1 MYGSEMSTTEQTQR
15 MGTSS
20 AGEIAQR
27 GAEPLERRLAN
38 EPMNSTIRT
47 ACLIGAG
54 ASILGSLVMQMQGRK
69 GEALFIGQW
78 VPTLVS
84 FALWYQIVKSQSQP
98 ANR

>member
-1 MYGSEMSTTEQTQR
+1 MYGSETSSTEQMQR
-15 MGTSS
+15 MGSAS

-69 GEALFIGQW
+69 NEALFVGQW
-78 VPTLVS
+78 APTLIS
-84 FALWYQIVKSQSQP
+84 FALWYQIVKSESQP
-98 ANR
+98 ANM